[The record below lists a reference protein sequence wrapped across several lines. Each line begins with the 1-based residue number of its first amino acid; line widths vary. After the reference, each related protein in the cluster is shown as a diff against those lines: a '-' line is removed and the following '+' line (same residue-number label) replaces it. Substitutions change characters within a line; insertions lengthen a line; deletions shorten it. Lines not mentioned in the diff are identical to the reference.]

1 MTLANLRPMAPELI
15 LIALGLVL
23 LMLDL
28 ICRKKEMLAIVT
40 LIGAILAFYFIK
52 GSHGGLFDGM
62 FIADLYSNF
71 FKTVFIINLL
81 LSTLISVKYLDTER
95 ALHGEYYALLVF
107 ATVGMMTMASAG
119 NLIVLYL
126 GLELMS
132 LSIYVL
138 CGFLRNN
145 IKSTESA
152 IKYFLLGAFS
162 TAILLYAISLLY
174 GSTGSTDFNKIANA
188 VAVMGAGA
196 ALKPLLLFSVALFVT
211 AVGFK
216 IAAVPF
222 HMWSPDV
229 YEGAPTS
236 VTAFMSVGP
245 KAAGF
250 AIIGKIFFVAIFG
263 LHVEWVKLLIPISVA
278 TMITGNV
285 LAISQTNIKRMLAY
299 SSIAH
304 AGYALLGI
312 LTADGDGLTAAMNY
326 MLIYMFMNVGAF
338 AVVIMLRTEDFAGDE
353 LKDYLGLAKTHPLA
367 AFLMMIFMFS
377 LTGIPPTA
385 GFIGKFYIFTA
396 LIHSGQLKL
405 AVAGV
410 LISVI
415 SAFFYLR
422 VVMYMYMKDPEV
434 ETPVSDSLYLKV
446 ALAISV
452 VMVIVI
458 GVFPGKFI
466 EFAKASL
473 ILQ

>member
-1 MTLANLRPMAPELI
+1 MTFPNLMPMVPELV
-15 LIALGLVL
+15 LVVLGLLL
-23 LMLDL
+23 LMLDV
-28 ICRKKEMLAIVT
+28 ITGKKEILALVT
-40 LIGAILAFYFIK
+40 LTGAIIAFYFIK
-52 GSHGGLFDGM
+52 SSTGILFDGM
-62 FIADLYSNF
+62 YVADSYSNF
-71 FKTVFIINLL
+71 FKTIFIINLL
-81 LSTLISVKYLDTER
+81 LSTLISVKYLETEK

-107 ATVGMMTMASAG
+107 ATIGMMSIASAG

-138 CGFLRNN
+138 CGFLRSDT
-145 IKSTESA
+145 KSTESA

-162 TAILLYAISLLY
+162 TAILLFAVSLLY
-174 GSTGSTDFNKIANA
+174 GSTGSLDFNKIATSVIA
-188 VAVMGAGA
+188 MGPDGA
-196 ALKPLLLFSVALFVT
+196 KPLLLFSVALFVA

-250 AIIGKIFFVAIFG
+250 AIVGKVFFVALYYLQI
-263 LHVEWVKLLIPISVA
+263 EWVKLLIPISVA
-278 TMITGNV
+278 TMIVGNV

-312 LTADGDGLTAAMNY
+312 IAATSQGLSATMNY

-338 AVVIMLRTEDFAGDE
+338 AVVIMLRTGNFIGDE
-353 LKDYLGLAKTHPLA
+353 LKDYLGLAKTHPA
-367 AFLMMIFMFS
+367 VAMLMMVFMFS

-396 LIHSGQLKL
+396 LIQRGYITLA
-405 AVAGV
+405 AVAV

-422 VVMYMYMKDPEV
+422 VVMFMYMKEPEV
-434 ETPVSDSLYLKV
+434 ETAVSDSLYLKV
-446 ALAISV
+446 ALAVSAAMV
-452 VMVIVI
+452 VVI
-458 GVFPGKFI
+458 GIFPGKFL
-466 EFAKASL
+466 EFAKSAL
-473 ILQ
+473 FIQ